1 MDGSTFV
8 RLTNSPSLS
17 TITVISRLSVSK
29 PSAVATT
36 TRVAEVCRRP
46 GSRSSALS
54 VSVRVAVAEPVAT
67 MSGVASRR
75 EPSRHSVSKCHAVP
89 VELEIHTD
97 TSALAPDSAASVTVS
112 GRASISGGAASST
125 CTVSVSRFSL
135 TYAVTRTGTD
145 SGGVWWRVGSGWPTT
160 TATAAP
166 SPHGVGT
173 DRSAHSEDASNVS
186 ERCTAAR
193 SRVGSSASA
202 PNSSTVA
209 ASVARP
215 PMCSGVAGSR
225 RATIRLIPATATA
238 TEAAVPPS
246 AARASIPTADPRATS
261 PICEI
266 VVVRVP
272 VPVAGWATVPAGGF
286 SVMTAPADGR
296 TAPFGKTSKAC
307 TVRGAPWASLTVR
320 RLVESWSTYPT
331 GWSGG
336 GSSSP
341 RSARPLARA
350 EASATPAAVTAA
362 APPVTVRHGSS
373 VPSSPAAGGTAGAAA
388 AAPSTLKRS
397 EAMTDSRSLRIVSDM
412 PGGVSLP
419 SVWCQP
425 ETSIPPDSRGIQ

>member
-97 TSALAPDSAASVTVS
+97 TSALAPDSAARVTVS
-112 GRASISGGAASST
+112 GRASISGGAARAT
-125 CTVSVSRFSL
+125 CTVSVSRFSP
-135 TYAVTRTGTD
+135 TCAVTRTGTD
-145 SGGVWWRVGSGWPTT
+145 SGGAWWRVGSGWPTT

-166 SPHGVGT
+166 SPHGVGA
-173 DRSAHSEDASNVS
+173 DSSAHSEEASKAS
-186 ERCTAAR
+186 DRCTAAR

-238 TEAAVPPS
+238 TEDVVAPMG
-246 AARASIPTADPRATS
+246 ARASTVIVDPRATS
-261 PICEI
+261 PIWET
-266 VVVRVP
+266 VVVSA
-272 VPVAGWATVPAGGF
+272 PVAVDGCATTPAGRP
-286 SVMTAPADGR
+286 SWMTARDEGR
-296 TAPFGKTSKAC
+296 TAPFGKTS
-307 TVRGAPWASLTVR
+307 
-320 RLVESWSTYPT
+320 
-331 GWSGG
+331 
-336 GSSSP
+336 
-341 RSARPLARA
+341 
-350 EASATPAAVTAA
+350 
-362 APPVTVRHGSS
+362 
-373 VPSSPAAGGTAGAAA
+373 
-388 AAPSTLKRS
+388 
-397 EAMTDSRSLRIVSDM
+397 
-412 PGGVSLP
+412 
-419 SVWCQP
+419 
-425 ETSIPPDSRGIQ
+425 